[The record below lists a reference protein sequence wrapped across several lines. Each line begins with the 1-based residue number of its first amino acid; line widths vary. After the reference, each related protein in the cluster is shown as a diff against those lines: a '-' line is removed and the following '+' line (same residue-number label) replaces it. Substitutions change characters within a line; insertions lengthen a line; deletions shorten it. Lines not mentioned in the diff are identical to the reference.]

1 MKWIV
6 VQGLSRKSVPAL
18 IAYGNQ
24 VAKRLQ
30 ESAWFPLP
38 FPGGV
43 PSPDVLQQDVAKL
56 LAASVAPYT
65 GKTKTDAVR
74 LAREIVENHL
84 FLIGYCHV
92 ANIAN
97 RDNQHGSSI
106 IFSAGMNYRV
116 HGKRKPYTFKVKN
129 TKQQKAVKATAAR
142 THRDSVY
149 CWEIKRMYER
159 NFREAAK
166 TFTASYIFKELA
178 SGERYHFRV
187 RTITPR
193 RGIDTMSQVL
203 ELVVL

>member
-30 ESAWFPLP
+30 ESVWFPLP

-43 PSPDVLQQDVAKL
+43 PSPDVLQEDVAKL
-56 LAASVAPYT
+56 SAAFTAPNT
-65 GKTKTDAVR
+65 GKTKTDAVK
-74 LAREIVENHL
+74 LAREIVENDL

-92 ANIAN
+92 KIIASRN
-97 RDNQHGSSI
+97 NEHGATI
-106 IFSAGMNYRV
+106 ILSAGMNYRV

-129 TKQQKAVKATAAR
+129 TKQQRAVKATAAR

-149 CWEIKRMYER
+149 VWEIKRSYER
-159 NFREAAK
+159 NYREAAK
-166 TFTASYIFKELA
+166 TFTASYIFNELV
-178 SGERYHFRV
+178 SEERYNFRV